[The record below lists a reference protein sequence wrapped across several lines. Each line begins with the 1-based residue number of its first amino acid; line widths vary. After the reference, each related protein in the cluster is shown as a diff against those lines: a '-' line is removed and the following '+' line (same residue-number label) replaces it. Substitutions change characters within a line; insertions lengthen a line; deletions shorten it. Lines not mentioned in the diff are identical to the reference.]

1 MKTLPD
7 KHVVVREHPRPD
19 PAVMEDLSESGVAMV
34 HEAQH
39 RTGLLACYLRPIYPG
54 GAVSGPAVTVIVP
67 PGDNWMIHVA
77 VEVCRPGDI
86 LVIAPLS
93 PCCDGYVGD
102 LLATSLKKRGVKGII
117 IDAGVRNVAALTEMR
132 LPAWSKCICAQGTVM
147 ASLGAVNTPIMCAG
161 QQVSPGD
168 IIVADDDGVVAV
180 RAEDAISVADAA
192 ARLAVA
198 EQEMRARLAAG
209 ELSLDIGQM
218 REKLNALGLEYLD
231 HAPAKLS

>member
-86 LVIAPLS
+86 LVVAPGS
-93 PCCDGYVGD
+93 PSSDGYVDD
-102 LLATSLKKRGVKGII
+102 LIATSLKARGVKAVV

-132 LPAWSKCICAQGTVM
+132 FPAWSKCICAQGTVM
-147 ASLGAVNTPIMCAG
+147 ASLGAVNVPIICAG
-161 QQVSPGD
+161 QRVSPGD
-168 IIVADDDGVVAV
+168 VIVADDDGVVAV
-180 RAEDAISVADAA
+180 KAEDAVHVADAA
-192 ARLAVA
+192 ARLAVQ
-198 EQEMRARLAAG
+198 EQEMRVRLAAG
-209 ELSLDIGQM
+209 ELSLDIQRM
-218 REKLNALGLEYLD
+218 RERLRALGLEYRD
-231 HAPAKLS
+231 RAPAK